1 MKFRFL
7 GAAALAAFALA
18 GCTGEK
24 NSSAGNTSGSSNQV
38 AAGNES
44 TNVSLPQIAAPN
56 NGDWTQVVEE
66 TAENG
71 YRMGN
76 PEAPVKLIEYA
87 SITCHVC
94 ADFSEAAHAELV
106 NDFVKSGQVS
116 WEYRPYPIFPTDPG
130 LFMLLRCQGPGPFFG
145 LAEQLYATQREWV
158 ERAGPSQAQI
168 QSLPLDQQPAAWV
181 RATGLDQFF
190 RQRGLPQGRMD
201 QCLANREELQ
211 RLSQSKERGDR
222 EGVAG
227 TPTFFINGEPAGV
240 TAWTA
245 LKPLLRQAIGS

>member
-7 GAAALAAFALA
+7 GAAAAASLALA
-18 GCTGEK
+18 GCGGG
-24 NSSAGNTSGSSNQV
+24 GNNLNQ
-38 AAGNES
+38 AAASQN
-44 TNVSLPQIAAPN
+44 TPLPQIPAPN
-56 NGDWTQVVEE
+56 NGDWSQTVTE

-76 PEAPVKLIEYA
+76 PDAPVKLIEYA

-94 ADFSEAAHAELV
+94 AEFSETAHSELV
-106 NDFVKSGQVS
+106 NEFVKSGQVS

-158 ERAGPSQAQI
+158 ERAGPSQSTI
-168 QSLPLDQQPAAWV
+168 QALPLDQQPAGWV
-181 RATGLDQFF
+181 RATQLDQFF
-190 RQRGLPQGRMD
+190 RQRGVPQARID

-211 RLSQSKERGDR
+211 LLAASKDRGDR
-222 EGVAG
+222 EGVTG
-227 TPTFFINGEPAGV
+227 TPSFFINGERVQV
-240 TAWTA
+240 TAWSA
-245 LKPLLRQAIGS
+245 LKPLLRQAIGQ

>member
-7 GAAALAAFALA
+7 GAVAAAALALA
-18 GCTGEK
+18 GCGG
-24 NSSAGNTSGSSNQV
+24 SGNDLNQ
-38 AAGNES
+38 AAANQN
-44 TNVSLPQIAAPN
+44 TPLPQIAAPN
-56 NGDWTQVVEE
+56 NGDWTTTVEE

-76 PEAPVKLIEYA
+76 PNAPVKLIEYA

-94 ADFSEAAHAELV
+94 AEFSETGHNELV

-158 ERAGPSQAQI
+158 ELAGPSQTTI
-168 QSLPLDQQPAAWV
+168 QGLPLEQQPAAWV
-181 RATGLDQFF
+181 RATQLDQFF
-190 RQRGLPQGRMD
+190 RQRGLPQGRID
-201 QCLANREELQ
+201 QCMANREELQ
-211 RLSQSKERGDR
+211 LLAASKERGDR
-222 EGVAG
+222 DGVTG
-227 TPTFFINGEPAGV
+227 TPSFLINGTRVPV
-240 TAWTA
+240 TTWSA
-245 LKPLLRQAIGS
+245 LKPLLRQAIGQ

>member
-1 MKFRFL
+1 MKFRLL
-7 GAAALAAFALA
+7 GAVALTAFALA
-18 GCTGEK
+18 GCNGGGG
-24 NSSAGNTSGSSNQV
+24 NSSD
-38 AAGNES
+38 AANAS
-44 TNVSLPQIAAPN
+44 TNAPLPQIAAPN

-76 PEAPVKLIEYA
+76 PDAPVKLLEYA

-94 ADFSEAAHAELV
+94 AEFSETAHAELV

-158 ERAGPSQAQI
+158 QRSQGANAQQI
-168 QSLPLDQQPAAWV
+168 ESLPIGQRPAAWV
-181 RATGLDQFF
+181 QATQLDQFF

-201 QCLANREELQ
+201 QCLANQEELQ
-211 RLSQSKERGDR
+211 RLVRSKELGDR
-222 EGVAG
+222 EGVTG
-227 TPTFFINGEPAGV
+227 TPSFFINGERVQV
-240 TAWTA
+240 TAWSA
-245 LKPLLRQAIGS
+245 LKPLLRQAVGQ